1 MICPNCKTEV
11 RDGIDFCPQCGN
23 RIGREQEL
31 SISDFSVNKPK
42 RKLKIGKIV
51 ITILTVIAVI
61 LAIGISALFL
71 YGDKI
76 LNVKTITQSE
86 SLNVDRTAFCV
97 SSRNIDKTQKSL
109 FSLTYGIYNAQIAKG
124 DII

>member
-23 RIGREQEL
+23 RISREQEL

-61 LAIGISALFL
+61 LAIGISTLFL

-76 LNVKTITQSE
+76 LNVKIITQSE